1 MPGLLLVFA
10 IVAAACWRFGAIGLL
25 ASVLVP
31 LQLWR
36 AHRIAGAC
44 GYADNGRMVA
54 WRTGWLAKTWNFAEI
69 GKLQASRL
77 SRSPLDRR
85 FGMASL
91 LLDTAGASPFG
102 APLHLQYLPLEVA
115 EALSARLVAQL
126 ARTRLQR

>member
-1 MPGLLLVFA
+1 
-10 IVAAACWRFGAIGLL
+10 
-25 ASVLVP
+25 
-31 LQLWR
+31 
-36 AHRIAGAC
+36 
-44 GYADNGRMVA
+44 MVA
-54 WRTGWLAKTWNFAEI
+54 WRTGWLAQTWNFAEI